1 MKPAIILRKGR
12 SVLFNPNGSFMYVVT
27 IVVISFVVAQSLFFL
42 VRAWKRARA
51 LGMESKTL
59 RKVVTSSALFT
70 IAPAVAILMGV
81 ITLSHSLGY
90 PFPWLR
96 LSVIGALTYELP
108 AAQSAAAAAGAS
120 LDSLITD
127 PKVYSAIAW
136 VMTLGIIPGM
146 ILVPLFGK
154 KIENGLDR
162 IKQRDK
168 KWGEIFLTGLF
179 MGMISAFLGYIF
191 SDIRAGLTGWI
202 PVFVMIISAV
212 VMAVFG
218 LLYKKTNAR
227 WLTDYALPL
236 SMLCAM
242 VLSIPLT
249 QLITSIA

>member
-1 MKPAIILRKGR
+1 M
-12 SVLFNPNGSFMYVVT
+12 FNPNSGFMYLITV
-27 IVVISFVVAQSLFFL
+27 IVITFVIAQSLFFL

-81 ITLSHSLGY
+81 ITLSRALGY

-108 AAQSAAAAAGAS
+108 AAQAAASAAGTSVA
-120 LDSLITD
+120 DTLITD
-127 PKVYSAIAW
+127 PKVYTAIAW

-146 ILVPLFGK
+146 FLVPLFAK

-162 IKQRDK
+162 IKQRDR

-191 SDIRAGLTGWI
+191 SDIRSGLVGWI

-212 VMAVFG
+212 IMTVFG

-236 SMLCAM
+236 SMLFAM
-242 VLSIPLT
+242 ALSIPLT
-249 QLITSIA
+249 SLITAIA